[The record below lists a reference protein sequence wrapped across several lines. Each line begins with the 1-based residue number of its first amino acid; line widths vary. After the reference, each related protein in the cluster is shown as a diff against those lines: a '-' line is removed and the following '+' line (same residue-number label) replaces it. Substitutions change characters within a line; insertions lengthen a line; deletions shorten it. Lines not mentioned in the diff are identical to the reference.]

1 MERRRI
7 RQRRTPLGVLAGM
20 DGVKALAT
28 FCLLVYAVVPPF
40 VFCNCSGRCFA
51 GARTVVE
58 NVADASSEF
67 ESSEALRNVETSRC
81 CNHCATRQSSGVT
94 PSASQGKS
102 LGDACG
108 CRKECAAAMSFGGNN
123 SSRNNCCEQF
133 FKKSV
138 KATDAT
144 GVSLTALVKAIAWS
158 SHFGVATT
166 ELGFGENLFHPSA
179 EPPPLNLRLLFCVFL
194 N

>member
-51 GARTVVE
+51 GARTVAE

-67 ESSEALRNVETSRC
+67 ESSKALRNVETSRC
-81 CNHCATRQSSGVT
+81 CGHCATRQASGVT
-94 PSASQGKS
+94 PPTSHSKS

-108 CRKECAAAMSFGGNN
+108 CRKECGAAKSFGKNG
-123 SSRNNCCEQF
+123 SSRKNCCEQF
-133 FKKSV
+133 FKKSA
-138 KATDAT
+138 KAVDAT
-144 GVSLTALVKAIAWS
+144 GLSLTAFVKAIAWS
-158 SHFGVATT
+158 SHFDVAAV
-166 ELGFGENLFHPSA
+166 ELGADENLFHPSA